1 MAEGQKKRLAEMN
14 SVHTIQM
21 NIKEYNTAL
30 TVQDMPFIL
39 ENLDTGSIF
48 QTKPFEIPLGKEPN
62 APIAIGMIGFYTH
75 GVKRNGHLKPSSTF
89 APRHMSSNS
98 ILKLPFWMNR
108 LGFLKIQPF
117 VFL

>member
-14 SVHTIQM
+14 SVHTIQV

-62 APIAIGMIGFYTH
+62 APVAIGMIGFYPH
-75 GVKRNGHLKPSSTF
+75 GVKRNGHLNAFFHLCSSPYELKF
-89 APRHMSSNS
+89 HFEVA
-98 ILKLPFWMNR
+98 ILDEQVRFS
-108 LGFLKIQPF
+108 
-117 VFL
+117 